1 MQIRALMSQYIE
13 VIHPD
18 ASLTEAAQKMRQVD
32 VGPLPVCEGER
43 LVGML
48 TDRDIIVRVV
58 AKGYDPQTTRVREVM
73 TPEVV
78 SCCEDQD
85 VQTAAQLMAARQI
98 RRLPVL
104 DRDQLLVGILSLA
117 DLAVYATDAELAS
130 EVLQEVSEQ
139 AILSQK

>member
-1 MQIRALMSQYIE
+1 MS
-13 VIHPD
+13 
-18 ASLTEAAQKMRQVD
+18 QVD

-130 EVLQEVSEQ
+130 EVLQEVSEP

>member
-32 VGPLPVCEGER
+32 VGLLPVCEGER
-43 LVGML
+43 LVGIL
-48 TDRDIIVRVV
+48 TDRDITVRAV
-58 AKGYDPQTTRVREVM
+58 AQGCDPRTTRVRDVM

-85 VQTAAQLMAARQI
+85 VQTAAQLMATRQL

-104 DRDQLLVGILSLA
+104 DHAQRLVGILSLA
-117 DLAVYATDAELAS
+117 DLAVYATDEQLAS
-130 EVLQEVSEQ
+130 AVLEEVSEP
-139 AILSQK
+139 AILSKK

>member
-1 MQIRALMSQYIE
+1 MQIREVMSQYIE

-18 ASLTEAAQKMRQVD
+18 ASVIEAAQKMSQVD

-58 AKGYDPQTTRVREVM
+58 AKGCDPQTTRVREVM

-78 SCCEDQD
+78 SCYEDQD

-104 DRDQLLVGILSLA
+104 DCDQLLVGILSLA
-117 DLAVYATDAELAS
+117 DLAVYAADEALAS
-130 EVLQEVSEQ
+130 EVLQEVSEP
-139 AILSQK
+139 ALHSQK